1 MAEGKFVSYLRV
13 STDKQ
18 GRSGLGLEAQRDAV
32 ARYLNGGHWKLVA
45 EYVEVES
52 GKRNS
57 RPQLQAAIGHAKAT
71 GAKLVIAR
79 LDRLARN
86 LHFVSS
92 LQERGVDFVAAD
104 MPDANRL
111 TIHIIAAVAEAVGRT
126 ISENTKTALAA
137 AKARGVKLG
146 NPHGA
151 RALRGKQVGN
161 ADAVAKLKAD
171 ATQRALD
178 LAGIVNTLRSKG
190 VTSVRSLADA
200 LNEQGMPPRREGLLQ
215 RGRGNGPNVT
225 SAEYAWPDHTEEF
238 RSMIEQQARDYFKL
252 APERPLHPNAWAASQ
267 RAYWRERHAE
277 AEALRKQ
284 TEAVTFHLVPKS
296 RKNLPKG
303 PRRILAPQFDHG
315 FWGPTLKPHFNYEF
329 PGHTEAFREEVAAL
343 ARKDRGKK
351 PDAYISP
358 RSWKITCHK
367 RYLLVQRS

>member
-1 MAEGKFVSYLRV
+1 MESLRFQNARRASQRRVLQIDLTFVAVICNKGNLAMAEGKFVSYLRV

-32 ARYLNGGHWKLVA
+32 SRYLNGGRWKLVA

-57 RPQLQAAIGHAKAT
+57 RPQLQAAISHAKAT

-146 NPHGA
+146 NPNGA
-151 RALRGKQVGN
+151 RALKGKQIGN
-161 ADAVAKLKAD
+161 ADAVAKIKTNAAQHASDLK
-171 ATQRALD
+171 
-178 LAGIVNTLRSKG
+178 GIVDDIRRSG
-190 VTSVRSLADA
+190 ITTVRGIA
-200 LNEQGMPPRREGLLQ
+200 NEL
-215 RGRGNGPNVT
+215 
-225 SAEYAWPDHTEEF
+225 
-238 RSMIEQQARDYFKL
+238 
-252 APERPLHPNAWAASQ
+252 
-267 RAYWRERHAE
+267 
-277 AEALRKQ
+277 
-284 TEAVTFHLVPKS
+284 
-296 RKNLPKG
+296 
-303 PRRILAPQFDHG
+303 
-315 FWGPTLKPHFNYEF
+315 
-329 PGHTEAFREEVAAL
+329 
-343 ARKDRGKK
+343 
-351 PDAYISP
+351 
-358 RSWKITCHK
+358 HK
-367 RYLLVQRS
+367 RGIRAPRGDTWHPTAVARLLNGRTD

>member
-1 MAEGKFVSYLRV
+1 VDLKLFREGAFLERLNETGAFPAKLCKTESQRFQNKSADLYQIDLTFVAVICNKGSWGMAEGKFVSYLRV

-32 ARYLNGGHWKLVA
+32 SRYLNGGRWKLVA

-57 RPQLQAAIGHAKAT
+57 RPQLQAAISHAKAT

-146 NPHGA
+146 NPNGA

-161 ADAVAKLKAD
+161 SDAVAQIKAN
-171 ATQRALD
+171 AAQHAAD
-178 LAGIVNTLRSKG
+178 LRGIVDDIRRSG
-190 VTSVRSLADA
+190 IITVRGIADELHRRGIRA
-200 LNEQGMPPRREGLLQ
+200 PRGDTWHPTAVARLLNRL
-215 RGRGNGPNVT
+215 
-225 SAEYAWPDHTEEF
+225 S
-238 RSMIEQQARDYFKL
+238 
-252 APERPLHPNAWAASQ
+252 NATNI
-267 RAYWRERHAE
+267 HA
-277 AEALRKQ
+277 
-284 TEAVTFHLVPKS
+284 
-296 RKNLPKG
+296 N
-303 PRRILAPQFDHG
+303 
-315 FWGPTLKPHFNYEF
+315 
-329 PGHTEAFREEVAAL
+329 
-343 ARKDRGKK
+343 
-351 PDAYISP
+351 
-358 RSWKITCHK
+358 
-367 RYLLVQRS
+367 